1 MMEAAVVS
9 GSTQES
15 ERNRRE
21 PTAHPGP
28 TIQRDYLDPLRL
40 NAASLAPHI
49 GMDGGVLRAMLA
61 GETSIDVPTAIRL
74 GRSLQLNPVIIME
87 RQTRYDLAVLR
98 DNAELESIDVLPRDE
113 DFPFPE
119 TGFLSGRLAGLRE
132 TWGYGDVR
140 PETLGF
146 LADADFDG
154 HDLRL
159 RLHELRP
166 GARLRVYDPEG
177 DVLWVGVVLE
187 TLQGQPLL
195 PCVRPGA
202 WIGWFVQR
210 YRADFIPA
218 R

>member
-1 MMEAAVVS
+1 MEAALAS
-9 GSTQES
+9 GSPEES
-15 ERNRRE
+15 EHNRRQ

-28 TIQRDYLDPLRL
+28 MIQRDYLDPLGL
-40 NAASLAPHI
+40 SAAKLAEYI
-49 GMDGGVLRAMLA
+49 GMDGRVLDAMLS
-61 GETSIDVPTAIRL
+61 GKRSIDVAAAIRL

-87 RQTRYDLAVLR
+87 RQTRYDFAVLR
-98 DNAELESIDVLPRDE
+98 DDAELESIDVLPRDE
-113 DFPFPE
+113 NFPFPE
-119 TGFLSGRLAGLRE
+119 IGYLRGRLAGLRE

-146 LADADFDG
+146 LADADYDG
-154 HDLRL
+154 HDMLL
-159 RLHELRP
+159 RLHDLRP
-166 GARLRVYDPEG
+166 GARLRVYAPEG
-177 DVLWVGVVLE
+177 HVLWVGVVLE

-195 PCVRPGA
+195 PYARPGV